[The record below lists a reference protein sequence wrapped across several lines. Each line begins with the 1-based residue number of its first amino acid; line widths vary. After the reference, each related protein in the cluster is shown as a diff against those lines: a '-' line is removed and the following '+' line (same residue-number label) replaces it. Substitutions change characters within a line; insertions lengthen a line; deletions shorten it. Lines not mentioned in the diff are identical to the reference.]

1 MGSTRRRRTRTVRDL
16 LCLVTALGTV
26 TAILTACDSDPSPAA
41 GGTSSATTTA
51 SSRSAPSSAASS
63 SPASASVVPVGCG
76 ADELESMTLRQ
87 KLGQSIVVGVTGTA
101 DALSLVSAEPV
112 GGIFIGSW
120 TDKSILTDP
129 AALKKVQAKST
140 VPLMVTVDQE
150 GGRVSRLSS
159 LGIDSPSAR
168 ELARTQTPEQVRAL
182 ATRLGEQMKAK
193 GITVDFA
200 PDVDVSDE
208 ADDEVIGDRS
218 FSDDPETVTR
228 YGQAFA
234 EGLQAAGIMP
244 VYKHFPGHGHGSGD
258 SHLGVVRTPPLN
270 QLIGSDLVPYK
281 TLLRDP
287 GNAGVMVG
295 HLIVPGLTVG
305 DTPASL
311 SAKAI
316 GMLRSGQP
324 YGGPAFDGV
333 VFSDDL
339 SGMGAITQR
348 YPLPEAVQ
356 RFLVAGGDIALWIST
371 DAVPAVLDR
380 LEAAVRSGKLSEQKV
395 NASVVRILRA
405 KGQLTC

>member
-26 TAILTACDSDPSPAA
+26 TAVLTACDSDPTPTA
-41 GGTSSATTTA
+41 GGASSATATA
-51 SSRSAPSSAASS
+51 SSRPSSSIAS
-63 SPASASVVPVGCG
+63 ASTPASVVPVGCG
-76 ADELESMTLRQ
+76 ADELATMTLRQ

-101 DALSLVSAEPV
+101 DALSLVSNEPV
-112 GGIFIGSW
+112 GGIFVGSW

-129 AALKKVQAKST
+129 AALKKVQAQSKI
-140 VPLMVTVDQE
+140 PLMVTVDQE

-168 ELARTQTPEQVRAL
+168 ELAQTQSPEQVRAL
-182 ATRLGEQMKAK
+182 ATRLGRQMKAK

-208 ADDEVIGDRS
+208 AADEVIGDRS
-218 FSDDPETVTR
+218 FSDDPDTVTR

-244 VYKHFPGHGHGSGD
+244 VFKHFPGHGHGSGD
-258 SHLGVVRTPPLN
+258 SHLGVVRTPPLD

-281 TLLRDP
+281 TLLQNP
-287 GNAGVMVG
+287 GDAGVMVG

-316 GMLRSGQP
+316 GMLRTGRP

-356 RFLVAGGDIALWIST
+356 RFLVAGGDIALWITT
-371 DAVPAVLDR
+371 DAVPTVLDR
-380 LEAAVRSGKLSEQKV
+380 LETAVRSGALSEQRV

>member
-1 MGSTRRRRTRTVRDL
+1 
-16 LCLVTALGTV
+16 
-26 TAILTACDSDPSPAA
+26 
-41 GGTSSATTTA
+41 
-51 SSRSAPSSAASS
+51 
-63 SPASASVVPVGCG
+63 
-76 ADELESMTLRQ
+76 MTLRQ

>member
-1 MGSTRRRRTRTVRDL
+1 MCL
-16 LCLVTALGTV
+16 LAVTA
-26 TAILTACDSDPSPAA
+26 TAGMTIAACDTDSDSTAA
-41 GGTSSATTTA
+41 GSSSTTATESSSAY
-51 SSRSAPSSAASS
+51 SSSSA
-63 SPASASVVPVGCG
+63 SAAPTSIVPVGCG
-76 ADELESMTLRQ
+76 SDIVAGMTLRQ
-87 KLGQSIVVGVTGTA
+87 KLGQSIVVGVTGTE
-101 DALSLVSAEPV
+101 DAYSLVSNEPV

-120 TDKSILTDP
+120 TDKSILTNP
-129 AALKKVQAKST
+129 ANLKRINDASRI
-140 VPLMVTVDQE
+140 PLMVTVDQE

-168 ELARTQTPEQVRAL
+168 ELAASQTPEQVREL
-182 ATRLGEQMKAK
+182 AARIGRQLKAK

-208 ADDEVIGDRS
+208 SDDEVIGDRS
-218 FSDDPETVTR
+218 FSNDPETVTT

-234 EGLQAAGIMP
+234 EGLESAGIMP

-258 SHLGVVRTPPLN
+258 SHLGVVRTPPLS
-270 QLIGSDLVPYK
+270 QLETSDLVPYK
-281 TLLRDP
+281 TLLQNP

-316 GMLRSGQP
+316 GMLRTGQP
-324 YGGPAFDGV
+324 YGGPPFNGV

-339 SGMGAITQR
+339 SGMGAINQQF
-348 YPLPEAVQ
+348 PINVAVQ
-356 RFLVAGGDIALWIST
+356 RFLVAGGDIALWITT
-371 DAVPAVLDR
+371 DAVPSVLDH
-380 LEAAVRSGKLSEQKV
+380 LEAAVKSGRLPEQKV